1 LLSRL
6 SILQHSTPPTGVS
19 LRSAMAPVGIFTV
32 IGDSGWDLYCNS
44 SIDTACFPCDHED
57 MAAVA
62 GARGGLKAHQ
72 DSIRLSEAELVRDL
86 RDILGAKLV
95 AYIGSVKE
103 TRAVRQ
109 WADGERKPSAEV
121 MTRLRH
127 AYHVAALL
135 AERDSRTVVQAWFQ
149 GMNPQLDD
157 VPPARLLREGQVED
171 AAQAVLAAARAFAAA
186 G

>member
-1 LLSRL
+1 MKTL
-6 SILQHSTPPTGVS
+6 P
-19 LRSAMAPVGIFTV
+19 
-32 IGDSGWDLYCNS
+32 
-44 SIDTACFPCDHED
+44 
-57 MAAVA
+57 
-62 GARGGLKAHQ
+62 GARGGLQAYH
-72 DSIRLSEAELVRDL
+72 DSVRLNEAELVTHL

-95 AYIGSVKE
+95 AYLGSVKE

-109 WADGERKPSAEV
+109 WADGERAPSAEV

-135 AERDSRTVVQAWFQ
+135 AERDARGTVQAWFQ

-157 VPPARLLREGQVED
+157 VPPARLLREGLLDDV
-171 AAQAVLAAARAFAAA
+171 APKVLAAARAFAAA